1 MTTEPFEAAWQR
13 WERARVHMKEAVG
26 VWNDFIA
33 DHDAFD
39 FVLDGDGTGVYILR
53 VLQHR
58 EVSSGLA
65 IALGEWL
72 YNLRSS
78 LDYVV
83 WATACYVAGQVPPPN
98 EGVLQYP
105 IYDEEAAWKKNQYR
119 LKGLHP
125 HHRQM
130 LLTMQPFRS
139 DPDANYLGWINRLAR
154 IDRHRTLVTGAARIA
169 QLEPVL
175 QVPDGTEVTLEW
187 GERTVLDGH
196 ADVARVTLR
205 PYQPGMDVSV
215 NPRIGIDPEIGE
227 WSRSPFWARWPFD
240 DRLKMIQ
247 VFVAGEIATYEYDCT
262 GSSRKAE
269 MVTDHF
275 RAESDARRSPVS
287 RLARIRPPVEW
298 KPAGSARRTTRERF
312 TGRDFPSHGAGPRDA
327 TAGKA
332 LPSSQDQM

>member
-1 MTTEPFEAAWQR
+1 MTAEPFEAAWQR
-13 WERARVHMKEAVG
+13 WERARVHMEEAVG
-26 VWNDFIA
+26 AWNDFIA
-33 DHDAFD
+33 DHGAFD

-53 VLQHR
+53 VLQR
-58 EVSSGLA
+58 RDVPPALA

-83 WATACYVAGQVPPPN
+83 WAAACYVARQVPPPN
-98 EGVLQYP
+98 ESVLQYP
-105 IYDEEAAWKKNQYR
+105 IYDDEAAWRKNRYR

-130 LLTMQPFRS
+130 LLTMQPFHS
-139 DPDANYLGWINRLAR
+139 DIDANYLGWICRLAR

-175 QVPDGTEVTLEW
+175 QVPDKTEVILEW
-187 GERTVLDGH
+187 GERTVVDGH

-205 PYQPGMDVSV
+205 PHQPGMDVRV
-215 NPRIGIDPEIGE
+215 NPRIGIDPEIEE

-269 MVTDHF
+269 MVTDRF
-275 RAESDARRSPVS
+275 RAESDARRPPVS

-298 KPAGSARRTTRERF
+298 KPAGTASLTTRERF
-312 TGRDFPSHGAGPRDA
+312 EGLDFPSHGAGPRDA
-327 TAGKA
+327 TTGKA
-332 LPSSQDQM
+332 PRSSDDQM